1 MRRLPDTELIV
12 LVREG
17 SSDAAGVL
25 FDRYWEFAWRSA
37 YAVTAD
43 RSLADDAA
51 QDAIQRA
58 FAALPRFDTTRSFGP
73 WLKRIAVNRAIDLLR
88 RNGRLVALDD
98 GMEESPARVPD
109 DEAVWAVADAVAGL
123 GTAKRLVVVLH
134 YWLDLPLDEI
144 AGVLGSERSGDL
156 RPKTDK
162 QGNCERELEPW
173 EPGRHERAE
182 SWRKQSVVANGK
194 REARWVEQLRKCRT
208 QEHEGQSEPETE
220 RRSFQTLIRRCPCES
235 TWKPPS

>member
-17 SSDAAGVL
+17 SNDAAGVL
-25 FDRYWEFAWRSA
+25 FDRYWEYAWQSA

-58 FAALPRFDTTRSFGP
+58 FAALPRFDETRPFGP

-88 RNGRLVALDD
+88 RGGRLVALDD
-98 GMEESPARVPD
+98 GLEATSARVFD
-109 DEAVWAVADAVAGL
+109 DDATSRVVADAVTGL
-123 GTAKRLVVVLH
+123 GTAKRVVVVLH

-144 AGVLGSERSGDL
+144 AGVLGLPVGTVASRLSRALQEL
-156 RPKTDK
+156 RPVLED
-162 QGNCERELEPW
+162 ER
-173 EPGRHERAE
+173 
-182 SWRKQSVVANGK
+182 VV
-194 REARWVEQLRKCRT
+194 
-208 QEHEGQSEPETE
+208 
-220 RRSFQTLIRRCPCES
+220 
-235 TWKPPS
+235 